1 MPAAL
6 TVGSPP
12 AHCQLPTSSSRIVPR
27 FLAHYEGGTEEINTF
42 GDNPQPT
49 GDKSQWVGPGGS
61 VKKNPPAPAGDC
73 FNPSSRKI
81 PHAVEQL
88 SLIVA
93 NAPPTNAPQLFSL
106 GSRAGEPQL
115 LKPVHPR
122 ARAPQQEKLSQ

>member
-88 SLIVA
+88 SLIFA

-115 LKPVHPR
+115 LKPVHPT